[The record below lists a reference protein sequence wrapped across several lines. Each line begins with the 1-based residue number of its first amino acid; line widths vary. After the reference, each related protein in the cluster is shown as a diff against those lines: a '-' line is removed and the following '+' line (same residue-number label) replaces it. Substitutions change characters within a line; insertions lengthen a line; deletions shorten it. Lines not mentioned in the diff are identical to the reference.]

1 MGKKMGLGKGLQALI
16 PSYNEEQ
23 GKKTLR
29 NVLLTDIKPN
39 PKQPRQEI
47 DQQKLKELAE
57 SIKEHGVVQPIVVR
71 ELNDGSYQ
79 LIAGE
84 RRWRACQLLNL
95 ETIPAVVTDY
105 SDEKAAEVALIE
117 NLQRENLNPL
127 EESIAYQSLINE
139 FNLTQ
144 EDVAKRVG
152 KSRTYITNMLRL
164 LALPDEVL
172 AMLSQGQLSTGHAR
186 AILSINDDAKKIETA
201 KLIIKKGL
209 SVRETEKLVKKLNE
223 KQDKPKRVKK
233 VPPELEDIK
242 DKLQSVF
249 GTKVSIKTTKR
260 GKGKL
265 EIEFYN
271 HDDLDRIMEII
282 FNNS

>member
-209 SVRETEKLVKKLNE
+209 SVRETEKLVKKI
-223 KQDKPKRVKK
+223 KDKPKRVKK

-271 HDDLDRIMEII
+271 YDDLDRIMEII

>member
-1 MGKKMGLGKGLQALI
+1 MGLGKGLQALI